1 LKNKLPVHVAI
12 IMDGNG
18 RWAKERGLP
27 RIMGHK
33 VGAESV
39 REIIRT
45 AKEIGIKYL
54 TLFTFSTENWKR
66 PEEEVNFLMDML
78 KQLLRDEV
86 EELKRNGVRLR
97 AMGRLDMLPQRVKEE
112 LEYAERETEMNKDL
126 TVILALSYSGRAEIV
141 DAVKKIIRKA
151 PDPEY
156 VTEDTFGNF
165 LYLPDVPEPDLM
177 IRTSG
182 EMRISNFMLWQLAYT
197 ELYFTKTLWPDFR
210 REEFLK
216 IIDDYTK
223 RERRFG
229 GIPT

>member
-1 LKNKLPVHVAI
+1 MKNKLPVHVAI

>member
-1 LKNKLPVHVAI
+1 MKNKLPVHVAI

-18 RWAKERGLP
+18 RWARERGLP
-27 RIMGHK
+27 RIIGHK

-39 REIIRT
+39 REIIRA
-45 AKEIGIKYL
+45 AKDIGIKYL

-78 KQLLRDEV
+78 QRLLRDEV
-86 EELKRNGVRLR
+86 EDLKRNGVRLR
-97 AMGRLDMLPQRVKEE
+97 AMGRLDMLPRRVREE
-112 LEYAERETEMNKDL
+112 LKHAERETNMNREL
-126 TVILALSYSGRAEIV
+126 TVILAISYSGRAEIV
-141 DAVKKIIRKA
+141 DALKKIVREGKN
-151 PDPEY
+151 PEQIS
-156 VTEDTFGNF
+156 EETFSNF
-165 LYLPDVPEPDLM
+165 LYLPDIPEPDLM

-197 ELYFTKTLWPDFR
+197 ELYFTRTLWPDFR

-216 IIDDYTK
+216 IIEDYTK

-229 GIPT
+229 GIPN